1 VNRTDRLYAL
11 VEELRAVSP
20 RCRSARELAAR
31 FEVSTR
37 TIERDIS
44 ALQQAGVPIY
54 AEPGRRGGYVLD
66 ATMTLPP
73 VNFTPAEAVAIAL
86 ALTLAED
93 RPFAVHARTA
103 LRKLVA
109 AMPRPDGERARDLA
123 ARVGYVTPR
132 TPRSGGGDA
141 GPGRTGG
148 EEAGRAA
155 AGRAGTGAE
164 GVAPPAYG
172 EASRPVARVIE
183 DALVHRHVLRIE
195 YVNGAGAVSVRDI
208 EPGLFLGGR
217 NGLWYLAAWCR
228 LRGERRVFRLDRIRS
243 AAVTGEHAPARPLAQ
258 FTGDVPESVFLDPVF
273 D

>member
-20 RCRSARELAAR
+20 RRRSARELAAR

-86 ALTLAED
+86 ALSLTGD
-93 RPFAVHARTA
+93 RPFAGHARTA

-109 AMPRPDGERARDLA
+109 AMPRPDGERARDIA
-123 ARVGYVTPR
+123 ARVGYVRLTGR
-132 TPRSGGGDA
+132 AGADRAAAGGDA
-141 GPGRTGG
+141 RPRRTGRTGG
-148 EEAGRAA
+148 RAEAGPGG
-155 AGRAGTGAE
+155 AGM
-164 GVAPPAYG
+164 PAYG
-172 EASRPVARVIE
+172 EGARAVARAIE

-195 YVNGAGAVSVRDI
+195 YVDGVGSASVREI
-208 EPGLFLGGR
+208 EPGLFIGGGS
-217 NGLWYLAAWCR
+217 GLWYLAAWCR
-228 LRGERRVFRLDRIRS
+228 LRDQRRVFRLDRIRS
-243 AAVTGEHAPARPLAQ
+243 AVTTGERFPARPLAQ
-258 FTGDVPESVFLDPVF
+258 FTGDLPESVFLDPVF